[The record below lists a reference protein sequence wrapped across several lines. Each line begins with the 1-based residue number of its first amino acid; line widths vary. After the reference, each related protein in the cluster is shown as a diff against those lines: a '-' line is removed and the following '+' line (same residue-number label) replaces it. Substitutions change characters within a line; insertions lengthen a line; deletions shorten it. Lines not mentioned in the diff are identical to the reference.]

1 MPEPG
6 DAVPLLSV
14 SLCDFV
20 VQFAASAE
28 PGANGFGDGPNQAA
42 SAIAPAS
49 PTDATFRMETRTDQ
63 PATRSAPTRRT
74 Y

>member
-1 MPEPG
+1 
-6 DAVPLLSV
+6 
-14 SLCDFV
+14 
-20 VQFAASAE
+20 VQVAASAE

-49 PTDATFRMETRTDQ
+49 PTDATFRMEIRTDQ